1 MLPLSE
7 TREGRVRERVRLQ
20 RARPLAGASSRAVG
34 QGGSAFLERVHPACQ
49 EVDHNVLIRVGA
61 KDISV
66 NGIAVPEPYEVALLA
81 LLQLAAHVRDEAR
94 PAYAV
99 HTEFLT

>member
-1 MLPLSE
+1 
-7 TREGRVRERVRLQ
+7 
-20 RARPLAGASSRAVG
+20 
-34 QGGSAFLERVHPACQ
+34 
-49 EVDHNVLIRVGA
+49 VGA